1 MASFICLSMLVC
13 LFHLISSYQYGGVIR
28 SDRDICNGEKCGL
41 NRPICAIPFKRMGSL
56 SLSCLS
62 PAEIFDNSSTVNYV
76 FRYSGEGEIYFSSK
90 SIDHLFILQEED
102 RFWRMSHSWSKSL
115 HLIVIPI
122 NEETRGHLFL
132 LANQEE
138 NTFRL
143 IRIDS
148 SSIPTSSPSSSA
160 ASTTVDISTS
170 VTSPSA
176 ASTTVDISTTSREST
191 TSPSSPSTT
200 STTVDISTTSRESPS
215 SSTSSATVDISTT
228 VMTSLPYSTG
238 SSRRSSISPST
249 IIPPMNNPS
258 KRLYYLFCL
267 LLLLIGIPI
276 FIYFY
281 KKRYVTVSHTPFA
294 DIEMNIIE

>member
-13 LFHLISSYQYGGVIR
+13 LFHLLSSYQYGGVIR

-41 NRPICAIPFKRMGSL
+41 NRPICAIPFKRMDSL

-176 ASTTVDISTTSREST
+176 ASTTSREST
-191 TSPSSPSTT
+191 TSPSSP

-215 SSTSSATVDISTT
+215 SSTISTT
-228 VMTSLPYSTG
+228 IMTSSPYSTG

>member
-13 LFHLISSYQYGGVIR
+13 LFHLLSSYQYGGVIR
-28 SDRDICNGEKCGL
+28 SDRDICNGKKCGL
-41 NRPICAIPFKRMGSL
+41 NRPICAIPFKRMDSL

-200 STTVDISTTSRESPS
+200 VDISTTSRESPS
-215 SSTSSATVDISTT
+215 SSTISTT
-228 VMTSLPYSTG
+228 IMTSSPYSTG

>member
-13 LFHLISSYQYGGVIR
+13 LFHLLSSYQYGGVIR
-28 SDRDICNGEKCGL
+28 SDRDICNGKKCGL
-41 NRPICAIPFKRMGSL
+41 NRPICAIPFKRMDSL

-62 PAEIFDNSSTVNYV
+62 PAEIFDNTSTVNYV

-200 STTVDISTTSRESPS
+200 VDISTTSRESPS
-215 SSTSSATVDISTT
+215 SSTISTT
-228 VMTSLPYSTG
+228 IMTSSPYSTG

>member
-13 LFHLISSYQYGGVIR
+13 LFHLLSSYQYGGVIR

-148 SSIPTSSPSSSA
+148 PSIPTSSPSSSA

-215 SSTSSATVDISTT
+215 STISTT
-228 VMTSLPYSTG
+228 IMTSSPYSTG

>member
-13 LFHLISSYQYGGVIR
+13 LFHLLSSYQYGGVIR
-28 SDRDICNGEKCGL
+28 SDRDICNGKKCGL

-176 ASTTVDISTTSREST
+176 ASTTSREST

-215 SSTSSATVDISTT
+215 STISTT
-228 VMTSLPYSTG
+228 IMTSSPYSTG

>member
-13 LFHLISSYQYGGVIR
+13 LFHLLSSYQYGGVIR

-41 NRPICAIPFKRMGSL
+41 NRPICAIPFKRMDSL

-90 SIDHLFILQEED
+90 SIDHLFILREED

-176 ASTTVDISTTSREST
+176 ASTTSREST

-215 SSTSSATVDISTT
+215 STISTT
-228 VMTSLPYSTG
+228 IMTSSPYSTG

>member
-13 LFHLISSYQYGGVIR
+13 LFHLLSSYQYGGVIR
-28 SDRDICNGEKCGL
+28 SDRDICNGKKCGL
-41 NRPICAIPFKRMGSL
+41 NRPICAVPFKRMDSI

-62 PAEIFDNSSTVNYV
+62 PAEIFDNTSTVNYV

-160 ASTTVDISTS
+160 ASTTVDIST
-170 VTSPSA
+170 
-176 ASTTVDISTTSREST
+176 TSREST
-191 TSPSSPSTT
+191 TSVTSPSSPSTA

-215 SSTSSATVDISTT
+215 STISTT
-228 VMTSLPYSTG
+228 IMTSSPYSTG

>member
-13 LFHLISSYQYGGVIR
+13 LFHLLSSYQYGGVIR

-176 ASTTVDISTTSREST
+176 ASTTSREST

-215 SSTSSATVDISTT
+215 STISTT
-228 VMTSLPYSTG
+228 IMTSSPYSTG

>member
-13 LFHLISSYQYGGVIR
+13 LFHLLSSYQYGGVIR

-176 ASTTVDISTTSREST
+176 ASTTSREST
-191 TSPSSPSTT
+191 TSPSSP

-215 SSTSSATVDISTT
+215 STISTT
-228 VMTSLPYSTG
+228 IMTSSPYSTG

>member
-13 LFHLISSYQYGGVIR
+13 LFHLLSSYQYGGVIR

-176 ASTTVDISTTSREST
+176 ASTTSREST
-191 TSPSSPSTT
+191 TSPSSP

-215 SSTSSATVDISTT
+215 SSTISTT
-228 VMTSLPYSTG
+228 IMTSSPYSTG

>member
-13 LFHLISSYQYGGVIR
+13 LFHLLSSYQYGGVIR
-28 SDRDICNGEKCGL
+28 SDRDICNGKKCGL

-176 ASTTVDISTTSREST
+176 ASTTSREST
-191 TSPSSPSTT
+191 TSPSSP

-215 SSTSSATVDISTT
+215 STISTT
-228 VMTSLPYSTG
+228 IMTSSPYSTG

>member
-1 MASFICLSMLVC
+1 MLVC
-13 LFHLISSYQYGGVIR
+13 LFHLLSSYQYGGVIR
-28 SDRDICNGEKCGL
+28 SDRDICNGKKCGL
-41 NRPICAIPFKRMGSL
+41 NRPICAIPFKRMDSL

-215 SSTSSATVDISTT
+215 STISTT
-228 VMTSLPYSTG
+228 IMTSSPYSTG

>member
-13 LFHLISSYQYGGVIR
+13 LFHLLSSYQYGGVIR
-28 SDRDICNGEKCGL
+28 SDRDICNGKKCGL
-41 NRPICAIPFKRMGSL
+41 NRPICAIPFKRMDSL

-176 ASTTVDISTTSREST
+176 ASTTSREST

-215 SSTSSATVDISTT
+215 STISTT
-228 VMTSLPYSTG
+228 IMTSSPYSTG

>member
-13 LFHLISSYQYGGVIR
+13 LFHLLSSYQYGGVIR
-28 SDRDICNGEKCGL
+28 SDRDICNGKKCGL
-41 NRPICAIPFKRMGSL
+41 NRPICAIPFKRMDSL

-160 ASTTVDISTS
+160 ASTTVDISTTSRESTTS
-170 VTSPSA
+170 VTSPSFPST
-176 ASTTVDISTTSREST
+176 ASTTVDISTA
-191 TSPSSPSTT
+191 
-200 STTVDISTTSRESPS
+200 SRESPS

-281 KKRYVTVSHTPFA
+281 KKRYVTINHTPFA

>member
-176 ASTTVDISTTSREST
+176 ASTTSREST
-191 TSPSSPSTT
+191 TSPSSP

-215 SSTSSATVDISTT
+215 STISTT
-228 VMTSLPYSTG
+228 IMTSSPYSTG

>member
-160 ASTTVDISTS
+160 ASTTVDIST
-170 VTSPSA
+170 
-176 ASTTVDISTTSREST
+176 TSREST
-191 TSPSSPSTT
+191 TSVTSPSSPSTT

-215 SSTSSATVDISTT
+215 STISTT
-228 VMTSLPYSTG
+228 IMTSSPYSTG

>member
-13 LFHLISSYQYGGVIR
+13 LFHLLSSYQYGGVIR

-41 NRPICAIPFKRMGSL
+41 NRPICAIPFKRMDSL

-215 SSTSSATVDISTT
+215 STISTT
-228 VMTSLPYSTG
+228 IMTSSPYSTG

>member
-41 NRPICAIPFKRMGSL
+41 NRPICAIPFKRMDSL

-215 SSTSSATVDISTT
+215 STISTT
-228 VMTSLPYSTG
+228 IMTSSPYSTG